1 MRCSIC
7 ENENGGTVVCP
18 RCGFD
23 SRTDFIRLRTICPI
37 PVQDKMGRLAAVQG
51 YTQREYERR
60 MYEEQRRNHAQFAAQ
75 NGYAAAY
82 AYKQSDDAYA
92 ENKVYHN
99 AGAPIP
105 EAAPRH
111 EAGNDNGERPFANG
125 RAYDPER
132 AQREREAWERDMR
145 QRAEAERQRLAA
157 EEAEKKRQQ
166 EQILQSQKSPKDAMS
181 EQKKNNRNAVAIIIL
196 VIVCAVMSVYSFV
209 EGDVFSGA
217 ILAGFVGLFLVNILK
232 PAPDNKN
239 DSQSSESD
247 DSKNNKK

>member
-37 PVQDKMGRLAAVQG
+37 PVQDKMTRLAAVQN

-60 MYEEQRRNHAQFAAQ
+60 MYEEQRRNQARFEGQ

-92 ENKVYHN
+92 ENKVYRN
-99 AGAPIP
+99 AGAPISD
-105 EAAPRH
+105 AAPRQ
-111 EAGNDNGERPFANG
+111 EAVNDNGERPFAND
-125 RAYDPER
+125 RVYDPER

-166 EQILQSQKSPKDAMS
+166 EQDAATDVQNNQNSSENKKSKVSVWTIFTIIFLADYVLMSIDGVENAELFIAPIIICAVCAYLRNKRLEKSSQKQNED
-181 EQKKNNRNAVAIIIL
+181 QK
-196 VIVCAVMSVYSFV
+196 
-209 EGDVFSGA
+209 
-217 ILAGFVGLFLVNILK
+217 
-232 PAPDNKN
+232 
-239 DSQSSESD
+239 
-247 DSKNNKK
+247 

>member
-37 PVQDKMGRLAAVQG
+37 PVQDKMTRLAAVQN

-60 MYEEQRRNHAQFAAQ
+60 MYEEQRRNQARFEGQ

-92 ENKVYHN
+92 ENKVYRN
-99 AGAPIP
+99 AGAPISD
-105 EAAPRH
+105 AAPRQ
-111 EAGNDNGERPFANG
+111 EAVNDNGERPFANG
-125 RAYDPER
+125 RAHDPER
-132 AQREREAWERDMR
+132 AQRECEAWERDMR

-166 EQILQSQKSPKDAMS
+166 ER
-181 EQKKNNRNAVAIIIL
+181 KNTREGWFIIIFAVL
-196 VIVCAVMSVYSFV
+196 SAVISVFSFV
-209 EGDVFSGA
+209 EGDVFVGA
-217 ILAGFVGLFLVNILK
+217 ILATFAGAVLVGLLK
-232 PAPDNKN
+232 PAPDNKT

-247 DSKNNKK
+247 DSKNDNKQ

>member
-157 EEAEKKRQQ
+157 EEADKKRQQ
-166 EQILQSQKSPKDAMS
+166 EQNAATDVQNNQNSSENKKSKVSVWTIFTIIFLVDYVLTSIDGVENAQLFIAPIIICAVCAYLRNKRLEKS
-181 EQKKNNRNAVAIIIL
+181 SQKKNEDR
-196 VIVCAVMSVYSFV
+196 
-209 EGDVFSGA
+209 
-217 ILAGFVGLFLVNILK
+217 K
-232 PAPDNKN
+232 
-239 DSQSSESD
+239 
-247 DSKNNKK
+247 